1 MPPIIRPEL
10 VAGGAAQAI
19 ILNQRLSPRLMD
31 ALLMRTAFKLQKTD
45 EPKPE
50 GAPENLFEPI
60 GSHDTSADGFGGQ
73 ALQRSLYN
81 WLETHPT
88 AKLGAAAGAALG
100 LFALLRGRS

>member
-1 MPPIIRPEL
+1 M
-10 VAGGAAQAI
+10 
-19 ILNQRLSPRLMD
+19 NQRLSPHLVD
-31 ALLMRTAFKLQKTD
+31 AFLLWAGFKLQKTD

-50 GAPENLFEPI
+50 DAPDNLFEPMR
-60 GSHDTSADGFGGQ
+60 GHNTSEDGFEGQ